1 MRRSRTRA
9 ARAGVLLALL
19 FLLAL
24 GPVGGGGLAQDG
36 SGASGD
42 EVEAPKP
49 VILLR
54 GLDKVTARVSP
65 IEMHVDEP
73 GRFGSLEITVRSC
86 HKAPPEDPPESA
98 AFLEIRELRPGESP
112 VELFSGWMFASS
124 PAFSTLEHA
133 VYDVWVI
140 DCAAP
145 PASG

>member
-1 MRRSRTRA
+1 MRRSRVRA
-9 ARAGVLLALL
+9 AWAGVLLALL
-19 FLLAL
+19 FAL
-24 GPVGGGGLAQDG
+24 GIVGGGVQAQDE
-36 SGASGD
+36 SEASSDG
-42 EVEAPKP
+42 VVAPET
-49 VILLR
+49 VIQLR
-54 GLDKVTARVSP
+54 GLDKVTARVLP
-65 IEMHVDEP
+65 IEVRIDEP

-86 HKAPPEDPPESA
+86 RKAPPEDPPESA

-140 DCAAP
+140 DCSAS

>member
-1 MRRSRTRA
+1 
-9 ARAGVLLALL
+9 
-19 FLLAL
+19 
-24 GPVGGGGLAQDG
+24 VGGGVQAQDE
-36 SGASGD
+36 SEASSDG
-42 EVEAPKP
+42 VVAPET
-49 VILLR
+49 VIQLR
-54 GLDKVTARVSP
+54 GLDKVTARVLP
-65 IEMHVDEP
+65 IEVRIDEP

-86 HKAPPEDPPESA
+86 RKAPPEDPPESA

-140 DCAAP
+140 DCAAS

>member
-9 ARAGVLLALL
+9 ARAGVLPALL
-19 FLLAL
+19 FLFAL
-24 GPVGGGGLAQDG
+24 GSVGGGTLAQDG
-36 SGASGD
+36 SGD
-42 EVEAPKP
+42 EVLAPET

-65 IEMHVDEP
+65 IEMRLDEP

-98 AFLEIRELRPGESP
+98 AFLEIRELRPSESP
-112 VELFSGWMFASS
+112 VDLFSGWMFASS

-140 DCAAP
+140 DCTVP
-145 PASG
+145 PTSG

>member
-1 MRRSRTRA
+1 MRRSRVRA
-9 ARAGVLLALL
+9 AWAGVLLALL
-19 FLLAL
+19 FAL
-24 GPVGGGGLAQDG
+24 GIVGGGVQAQDE
-36 SGASGD
+36 SEASSDG
-42 EVEAPKP
+42 VVAPET
-49 VILLR
+49 VIQLR
-54 GLDKVTARVSP
+54 GLDKVTARVLP
-65 IEMHVDEP
+65 IEVRIDEP

-86 HKAPPEDPPESA
+86 RKAPPEDPPESA

-140 DCAAP
+140 DCAAS

>member
-1 MRRSRTRA
+1 MRRSRIRVRTRA
-9 ARAGVLLALL
+9 ANLLLAVSLL
-19 FLLAL
+19 LV
-24 GPVGGGGLAQDG
+24 PGGAGALAQGESD
-36 SGASGD
+36 
-42 EVEAPKP
+42 APALET

-65 IEMHVDEP
+65 IEVRIDEP

-86 HKAPPEDPPESA
+86 RKAPPEDPPESA

-124 PAFSTLEHA
+124 PAFSTLDHA

-145 PASG
+145 PATG

>member
-9 ARAGVLLALL
+9 ARAGVLAAL
-19 FLLAL
+19 LLAL
-24 GPVGGGGLAQDG
+24 GLAGGGVLAQDG
-36 SGASGD
+36 YDASGD
-42 EVEAPKP
+42 EAAAPETI
-49 VILLR
+49 ILLR

-65 IEMHVDEP
+65 IEVRIDEP

-86 HKAPPEDPPESA
+86 RKAPPEDPPESA
-98 AFLEIRELRPGESP
+98 AFLKIRELRPGESP

-145 PASG
+145 PASD